1 MLLHCIRHGEST
13 YNAEGRVQGQSDV
26 PLSELGLRQGHAVA
40 AALRQMSIEAII
52 SSPLQRAYKTAEIA
66 AESLG
71 LAVRTDDRLK
81 ELNAGVFQ
89 DKLRSELETLYPK
102 EFARWTSGDTDF
114 VIPRGE
120 SRNDL
125 KRRGMEVLREIAAEE
140 HQSVAVIGHGRLL
153 ITALKGLLGIS
164 LEAEPQSLRNGSVTR
179 IEMNGEGQARLLA
192 IDEVEHL
199 AHLGFAGRG
208 DL

>member
-26 PLSELGLRQGHAVA
+26 PLSELGLRQGQAVA
-40 AALRQMSIEAII
+40 AALRQVPIDAIV
-52 SSPLQRAYKTAEIA
+52 SSPLQRAHKTAEIA

-71 LAVRTDDRLK
+71 LEIRTDARLK

-89 DKLRSELETLYPK
+89 DKLRSELEKLYPR
-102 EFARWTSGDTDF
+102 EFARWTSGDPDF
-114 VIPRGE
+114 VIPGGE

-125 KRRGMEVLREIAAEE
+125 KRRGIEVLRAIAANE
-140 HQSVAVIGHGRLL
+140 HQNVAVVGHGRLL
-153 ITALKGLLGIS
+153 ITALKGLLGIP
-164 LEAEPQSLRNGSVTR
+164 LEAEPQSLRNGSITR
-179 IEMNGEGQARLLA
+179 IEVNRDGQPRLLA
-192 IDEVEHL
+192 IDVVDHL
-199 AHLGFAGRG
+199 AHLGLAGRG